1 VPPLL
6 AGPVRRLVNAG
17 LGYARFGGPEPGF
30 ATELVIKADIMAD
43 FSPALA
49 AAIAEACAEESAV
62 FATEAAQEEELWI
75 DALDQAGLLVDVP
88 AEAATAVGEAAGET
102 LRSLENGGPSGVALD
117 AYRKMRR
124 ALGMTAASCRDQTT
138 VFS

>member
-1 VPPLL
+1 
-6 AGPVRRLVNAG
+6 
-17 LGYARFGGPEPGF
+17 
-30 ATELVIKADIMAD
+30 MAD

-49 AAIAEACAEESAV
+49 AAVAEACAEESAV

-124 ALGMTAASCRDQTT
+124 ALGMTAASCRDQTR